1 VEPGLEAATV
11 ISYDRLT
18 GIVIGYVLS
27 VVTSVAITLV
37 VLKTGW

>member
-1 VEPGLEAATV
+1 VEPGLEAAAA
-11 ISYDRLT
+11 IGDDRLT